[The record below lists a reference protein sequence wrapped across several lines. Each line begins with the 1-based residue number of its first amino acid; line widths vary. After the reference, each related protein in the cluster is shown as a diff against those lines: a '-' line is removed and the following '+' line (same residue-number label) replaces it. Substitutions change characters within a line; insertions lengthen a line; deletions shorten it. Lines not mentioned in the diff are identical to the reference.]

1 MDLCPPAVVY
11 LVLSVITMLATAKG
25 MPVSSLFVNGLF
37 IAVWTFLL
45 NYLCQKGYT
54 ALSWVLVL
62 LPIILLIVIMFLLVE
77 LTLSTKLSNVASPA
91 SGATH

>member
-11 LVLSVITMLATAKG
+11 LVLSLITMLATAKG
-25 MPVSSLFVNGLF
+25 MTVSSLFVNGLF
-37 IAVWTFLL
+37 IGLWTFLL

-62 LPIILLIVIMFLLVE
+62 LPIIVVVVIMFLLIE
-77 LTLSTKLSNVASPA
+77 LTLATKLSNVESAA

>member
-11 LVLSVITMLATAKG
+11 LVLSLITMLATAKG
-25 MPVSSLFVNGLF
+25 MTVSSLFVNGLF
-37 IAVWTFLL
+37 IGLWTFLL

-62 LPIILLIVIMFLLVE
+62 LPIIVVVVIMFLLIE
-77 LTLSTKLSNVASPA
+77 LTLATKLSNVESAA
-91 SGATH
+91 SGAKH